1 MSTSDPRDP
10 REELRDR
17 LEAGALSP
25 AAAGLALA
33 LDPEGDAAALRAAEE
48 PGTLSAEE
56 SARIVASWGLE
67 ADDIAA
73 MARHLGVE
81 TSSAS

>member
-17 LEAGALSP
+17 LEAGALST

-56 SARIVASWGLE
+56 SARIVASWGLGP
-67 ADDIAA
+67 DDIAA

-81 TSSAS
+81 TSSAP